1 MRGGRNLRGRA
12 GVSASGVRRERAW
25 ALIALAVTMAA
36 ATGTEVRAGCNDPPG
51 PDVEWRRCYLD
62 GRDLRG
68 ADLTG
73 AMLHDATFQRADLS
87 NADLSGARASRA
99 TFMSA
104 HLTGAKING
113 AVLRSEERRVGKE
126 CGRT

>member
-1 MRGGRNLRGRA
+1 
-12 GVSASGVRRERAW
+12 
-25 ALIALAVTMAA
+25 MAA

-99 TFMSA
+99 KFMSA
-104 HLTGAKING
+104 DLTGAKLDG
-113 AVLRSEERRVGKE
+113 ARSAERRVGKE
-126 CGRT
+126 CVSTCRSRWSPDY